1 MISAL
6 PTISQAVEQIR
17 GGSLTPL
24 DLVEFCLDRIRRYEP
39 QVRAW
44 VRIDEAGA
52 RREAERLGELARAGT
67 IVGPLHGIPVG
78 IKDIIDVAGWP
89 TLAGSRLRENHVATS
104 DAPVVAALRAAGAI
118 LLGKTVTTEFACF
131 DPPPTRNPWN
141 LQHTPG
147 GSSSGSAAAVSLG
160 MCVAALG
167 SQTGGSIIRPASFCG
182 VVGLKPTI
190 GAVPSDG
197 VVPIS
202 QYLDHVGPIANCV
215 ADAREMFRAIRHTD
229 RSTTAE
235 VSADPFAAELPELW
249 VLDGFFRDEAA
260 PDVREVTARA
270 VEKLLAAWP
279 QDSSFVTPGPW
290 PPASFA
296 EVHAMHRRIMAVDA
310 AAYHRDNFLR
320 QRSAFGEKV
329 ASLIAEGLTISAID
343 YEAALQHQ
351 QRFRSEMD
359 AALPDGWVAVMP
371 ATCTPAPGLD
381 STGDPKFNSPWSYS
395 GSPAVTVP
403 CGLAANG
410 LPCGLQLVGRPN
422 SEEQLLR
429 AAELCERLLSFQA
442 RPSLLE

>member
-24 DLVEFCLDRIRRYEP
+24 DLVEFCLDRIRRFEP

-202 QYLDHVGPIANCV
+202 QYL
-215 ADAREMFRAIRHTD
+215 ED
-229 RSTTAE
+229 RKS
-235 VSADPFAAELPELW
+235 V
-249 VLDGFFRDEAA
+249 V
-260 PDVREVTARA
+260 
-270 VEKLLAAWP
+270 
-279 QDSSFVTPGPW
+279 
-290 PPASFA
+290 
-296 EVHAMHRRIMAVDA
+296 
-310 AAYHRDNFLR
+310 
-320 QRSAFGEKV
+320 
-329 ASLIAEGLTISAID
+329 
-343 YEAALQHQ
+343 
-351 QRFRSEMD
+351 
-359 AALPDGWVAVMP
+359 
-371 ATCTPAPGLD
+371 
-381 STGDPKFNSPWSYS
+381 
-395 GSPAVTVP
+395 
-403 CGLAANG
+403 
-410 LPCGLQLVGRPN
+410 
-422 SEEQLLR
+422 
-429 AAELCERLLSFQA
+429 
-442 RPSLLE
+442 